1 MIDLTMSIS
10 LFWDIGLIIAAAT
23 LLAYLAR
30 LLRQPIILAYV
41 IAGILIGPGGLKLI
55 TNQDVIRT
63 LSEFGIAFLLFIV
76 GLELDLRKL
85 KSIGL
90 VAIFIA
96 VVKSIIMFGF
106 GFMLA
111 SSYGFTGYAPI
122 YLGLALAFSSTM
134 IVVKLLSDKNEL
146 STLHGRI
153 IVGILLTEDV
163 LAIMALSFLS
173 TTGEFSVNLLAE
185 SFGKGILL
193 LLVTIFASRL
203 LLPYILRFVS
213 KSHEL
218 LFLTALSICFVFA
231 ALAQVF
237 DFSIAIGSFLGGLAV
252 ASFPYNIEIIS
263 RVQSLRDFFSTI
275 FFVSLGMGVGISFPY
290 SLLLLLV
297 LFLIMVIFVKSII
310 IMFMSSTLGYSIRTS
325 FLTAISL
332 SQISEFSLIMVI
344 QGIRLGHINQ
354 DVFSITVLLALI
366 TITATSYLIK
376 FDEFLYRRLSRY
388 LVPLENFCCVR
399 QKFLYESRSPK
410 LSGRRK
416 HVVVCGCHRM
426 GYNIVKTLRKMDRE
440 ILVIEFDPDI
450 IQGLCDEGIPCIY
463 GDIGNVEVL
472 HRANLADAE
481 IIISTVPILEDNL
494 LLIKESKKIN
504 PKIVVIATASSI
516 EHAIELYSAGAEY
529 VVLPKW
535 LAGEKA
541 AELIERYIQNPNE
554 LEHFR
559 REHLR
564 QIDIIKREEFFDKDK
579 PTFIGSISKHL
590 KRTYEE
596 E

>member
-1 MIDLTMSIS
+1 MLDLPTDLS

-23 LLAYLAR
+23 LLGYLTR

-41 IAGILIGPGGLKLI
+41 IAGLLIGPGGFKLI

-85 KSIGL
+85 KTIGFQ
-90 VAIFIA
+90 AILIGI
-96 VVKSIIMFGF
+96 VKSVILFGMAFIISNAF
-106 GFMLA
+106 
-111 SSYGFTGYAPI
+111 GFTGYAPI

-134 IVVKLLSDKNEL
+134 IVVKMLSDKSEL
-146 STLHGRI
+146 GTLHGRI
-153 IVGILLTEDV
+153 LVAILLTEDV
-163 LAIMALSFLS
+163 LAILALSFLS
-173 TTGEFSVNLLAE
+173 TKGEISLEALMG

-193 LLVTIFASRL
+193 LAVTILASRL
-203 LLPYILRFVS
+203 LFPRILRFVS
-213 KSHEL
+213 KSPEL

-231 ALAQVF
+231 GMAQEF
-237 DFSIAIGSFLGGLAV
+237 GFSIAIGSFLGGLAV

-275 FFVSLGMGVGISFPY
+275 FFVSLGMGTGISFST
-290 SLLLLLV
+290 SLILPLLTF
-297 LFLIMVIFVKSII
+297 LFMVVVVKSVIVM
-310 IMFMSSTLGYSIRTS
+310 IMLSTSGYSTRTS
-325 FLTAISL
+325 FLTSISL

-344 QGIRLGHINQ
+344 QGLRLGHINQ
-354 DVFSITVLLALI
+354 DIFSITVLLALI
-366 TITATSYLIK
+366 TITITSYLIK
-376 FDEFLYRRLSRY
+376 FDEFLYRSLSRY
-388 LVPLENFCCVR
+388 FVMFERFRR
-399 QKFLYESRSPK
+399 QGKSALYESEPTH

-426 GYNIVKTLRKMDRE
+426 GYAIVKTLQKMDRE

-450 IQGLCDEGIPCIY
+450 IQNLSNEGIPAIY

-472 HRANLADAE
+472 RRAKLEDAD
-481 IIISTVPILEDNL
+481 IVISTVPVLEDNL
-494 LLIKESKKIN
+494 LLLEESKKIN
-504 PKIVVIATASSI
+504 PRIIVIATASTI
-516 EHAIELYSAGAEY
+516 DHAIELYSAKADY

-541 AELIERYIQNPNE
+541 AELIERYIKNPTE
-554 LEHFR
+554 MSHAKR
-559 REHLR
+559 DHQY
-564 QIDIIKREEFFDKDK
+564 QIDQIKKEDFGRYEPSLVDH
-579 PTFIGSISKHL
+579 ISKQL
-590 KRTYEE
+590 RRIYEE